1 MAKKDPGLGLLS
13 QIPNKGAIDLDYV
26 DRQDLKMPQ
35 RGVSGAEIVER
46 NAAAEPAQRV
56 DKARRLLYVGECGRF
71 RDLDDQAPREF
82 GTVAKLRYQQPQ
94 PWTVASGQPG
104 DVEA

>member
-1 MAKKDPGLGLLS
+1 MTKKDPTLRPLH

-46 NAAAEPAQRV
+46 DAAAEPAQRAA
-56 DKARRLLYVGECGRF
+56 K
-71 RDLDDQAPREF
+71 APREF
-82 GTVAKLRYQQPQ
+82 RTVAQQRHQQPQ
-94 PWTVASGQPG
+94 PWSVASGQPG
-104 DVEA
+104 DVEAEPDVGVRRQLLERRLQNI

>member
-1 MAKKDPGLGLLS
+1 MTKKDPGLGPLR

-46 NAAAEPAQRV
+46 DAAAEPAQRV
-56 DKARRLLYVGECGRF
+56 DKVRRLLYVAECRRF
-71 RDLDDQAPREF
+71 GDLDDQAPREF
-82 GTVAKLRYQQPQ
+82 GTIA
-94 PWTVASGQPG
+94 
-104 DVEA
+104 